1 MRGASHGWMV
11 MGLSLVTSPVSDQGS
26 LAPKKSLETS
36 SCVCLMVCVEQE
48 IAGVGW
54 GGEIGKQWARN
65 EAGHLCILEGRLSA
79 LSLRLIPATTFSTFS
94 LCPLHASLCIP
105 AHHPVS
111 PLSLR
116 ADVSPLLQFNSKRKR
131 RESAAQGAIPQRREM
146 TGLTST
152 AAHRIAT
159 TLSLQSI

>member
-11 MGLSLVTSPVSDQGS
+11 MGLSLVMSPVSVQGS

-54 GGEIGKQWARN
+54 GGEISEQWARN

-79 LSLRLIPATTFSTFS
+79 LSLRLIPTTTFSTFS
-94 LCPLHASLCIP
+94 LCSLHATLCILFLLFP
-105 AHHPVS
+105 SALMFHTCFSSLPNAKDVHL
-111 PLSLR
+111 PLKEPSLNDGR
-116 ADVSPLLQFNSKRKR
+116 
-131 RESAAQGAIPQRREM
+131 
-146 TGLTST
+146 
-152 AAHRIAT
+152 
-159 TLSLQSI
+159 